1 MQRNGN
7 KLIGINCLQFP
18 SHDRP
23 TVAHSNIHTG
33 FACSEMK
40 KGILEVLL
48 VHAEGIRHTNLIG
61 RPAYYVITQCGNRVH
76 ESKVSSGKDQEACWN
91 EKFRFEFPL
100 IDWKRMTH
108 LKFRIMDKE
117 FFTDSGFVGETII
130 YLGGIIAE
138 GINKG
143 ILEVKPA
150 PYNVVLEDDTYK
162 GEIKIGLNFIIN
174 EEEDMETRE
183 FVAPL
188 NEPRPSF
195 FRSIMNLLKSSWLR
209 FWVYCSRLICKKKL
223 KEN

>member
-7 KLIGINCLQFP
+7 KLI
-18 SHDRP
+18 
-23 TVAHSNIHTG
+23 
-33 FACSEMK
+33 EMK

-91 EKFRFEFPL
+91 EKFR
-100 IDWKRMTH
+100 
-108 LKFRIMDKE
+108 
-117 FFTDSGFVGETII
+117 I